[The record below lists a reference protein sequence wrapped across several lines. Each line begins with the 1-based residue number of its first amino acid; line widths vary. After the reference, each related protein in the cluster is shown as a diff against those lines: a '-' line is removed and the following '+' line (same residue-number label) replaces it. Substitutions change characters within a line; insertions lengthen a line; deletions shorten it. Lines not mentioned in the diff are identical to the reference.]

1 MLWYFWEFYGVECGY
16 TPCEYFSGD
25 LPLTRFCFARTY
37 CARARTL
44 SSAHVVVF
52 PMFMFR
58 SWSVRDVALRPML
71 ASHGRA
77 CVRHWRCWSAAPF
90 HFTGGERGDP
100 SHASQTKH
108 NAYCH
113 AESDFRSSGVLFL
126 TQSPARLASPPCCP
140 LVSLSSEESPCNIRE
155 SVSHAFSPSSSHS
168 HTHTQLLSKPSQATT
183 SSPSLKQAL
192 RYQRDHFTHTHT
204 HTYNP
209 HHGLLHQQPVRL
221 CLRCC

>member
-1 MLWYFWEFYGVECGY
+1 M
-16 TPCEYFSGD
+16 
-25 LPLTRFCFARTY
+25 
-37 CARARTL
+37 
-44 SSAHVVVF
+44 
-52 PMFMFR
+52 
-58 SWSVRDVALRPML
+58 
-71 ASHGRA
+71 
-77 CVRHWRCWSAAPF
+77 WRCAQCSHLMGEPAFAIGGMGQQHPF
-90 HFTGGERGDP
+90 TSQEDSEETLHMPHKPNIMLTVMP
-100 SHASQTKH
+100 SLISGPQV
-108 NAYCH
+108 
-113 AESDFRSSGVLFL
+113 SSGVLFL

-168 HTHTQLLSKPSQATT
+168 HNHTQLLSKPSQATT